1 MRKFVGA
8 LAAGLMLGCASI
20 AIADP
25 VPRNAPAAGSVIAR
39 KTGEEVRF
47 IDVSLWRGVDIH
59 QDLLA
64 GDELRTNALGSLAV
78 LFADNTQV
86 RLGRNTVMVVKEINP
101 GADSRFSLESGSI
114 WARAERGGEGLV
126 IETPAA
132 AAAIRGTDWTMTV
145 VGDRTSLTVLE
156 GKVELSNAL
165 GSVTVVPGEAASAR
179 IGQAPTKTVI
189 VAPDDRE
196 QMLFYLSLRDSFLIL
211 PASPLSS
218 REMREERS
226 KIAEIPEA
234 ARTGEQWLTLAE
246 VALSYD
252 GRAAAKRAADQAR
265 AFRLAPAQRAR
276 LDLVDAMIAA
286 SEKRYADAIPLFSRA
301 APRLSG
307 SRRAMADYGGYFSRA
322 LVNPD
327 RIEQPPSGEASGPAG
342 AVAAAWTAGF
352 LQDIPA
358 AIKIVRRAEQ
368 RYPNDPTLPA
378 VRAQLAILV
387 DDRPQTEEAIQRAL
401 ALDPDD
407 PTALEARARYR
418 VVVQSDLEGALAD
431 ATRASELMPGS
442 TSAWNLLGLVLSAR
456 DAEREAEAA
465 FLKGVELDPQD
476 PLARANLAL
485 LYLDQGRVAEAKA
498 EIDTAMAEDPSFDIG
513 LVARGRYHIQTGEMD
528 RAVQDLL
535 AASTANPA
543 YANILL
549 LLAAAYYEK
558 GDKEP
563 AEQAL
568 QNANRLDP
576 NDPVTASAE
585 VAIAANEYDSD
596 RAIRAAQEA
605 LKRARARG
613 GDYAALSASRD
624 QGSTLNSAYRL
635 QGLDAWGRFYGDVVF
650 DPFSASALA
659 DQAIAGSPNP
669 FTTSG
674 DYDGQTVGEPVV
686 ADSALSS
693 LFQGLLLDP
702 QMLAG
707 RSRGANLINRPFIE
721 GAIQGG
727 ALGGDA
733 SGWTGE
739 AEVKGYLAYP
749 FPISFYGQF
758 TKRDTEESR
767 GEIQPDASRTSTEFD
782 LLDKTVGGFGYLTL
796 SPTPNDN
803 IVLFASV
810 QDNEDDLSNG
820 LTVYVPPIGLPVT
833 PNTSGLDSLSLLGS
847 TYDRTVDDRTGG
859 YGAAW
864 SHTFGYRNVVSAGV
878 FASGFKR
885 RSLETARFLFLIND
899 EFLLSGLGEQQ
910 VKTDSDSVLGS
921 VNHTLG
927 IGDLTLRYGAE
938 GGMLKQNRT
947 VSDLIYIPGVSR
959 DQVTTETDYDLT
971 TGRIYADTLYDITPN
986 LKVEAGLFGTMFE
999 GAALNEIRAEPR
1011 VGAAWA
1017 PFEGHWLRV
1026 GYIEESSALN
1036 AFTLAPVGVMG
1047 MQANQAPLDIGG
1059 KSSTFAARWEAQ
1071 WSDHLF
1077 TAVDYQHQELD
1088 DLAIPVPLTLD
1099 QISLT
1104 EGRIDRVSA
1113 TANLWL
1119 THGFGAFAT
1128 FAYANSENRDPTSLS
1143 YGGLIP
1149 YVPEQMARLGLTWV
1163 STADVKVT
1171 VAASYVG
1178 ERSGGDSGIMLDPYW
1193 TADAFLTWEPLD
1205 KRFELEL
1212 AAYNL
1217 FDEEFEVAPN
1227 TPGWGRV
1234 FTGSLKMRF

>member
-8 LAAGLMLGCASI
+8 LAAGLMLGCGHMVS
-20 AIADP
+20 ADP
-25 VPRNAPAAGSVIAR
+25 VARNAPAAGSVIAR

-47 IDVSLWRGVDIH
+47 IDVSNWRGVDIH

-86 RLGRNTVMVVKEINP
+86 RLGRNTTLVVKEINP
-101 GADSRFSLESGSI
+101 GADSLFSLESGSI

-156 GKVELSNAL
+156 GKVELSNQF
-165 GSVTVVPGEAASAR
+165 GSVTVVPGEAASAA
-179 IGQAPTKTVI
+179 IGRAPTKTVI

-218 REMREERS
+218 REMREERA

-252 GRAAAKRAADQAR
+252 GRAAAKKAADQAR
-265 AFRLAPAQRAR
+265 AFRLAPIQRAR

-286 SEKRYADAIPLFSRA
+286 SEKRYTDAIPLFSRA

-307 SRRAMADYGGYFSRA
+307 SRKAMADYGGYFSRA
-322 LVNPD
+322 LVDPN
-327 RIEQPPSGEASGPAG
+327 RIEQPPGGEASGPAG
-342 AVAAAWTAGF
+342 AIAAAWTAGF

-378 VRAQLAILV
+378 IRAQLAILA
-387 DDRPQTEEAIQRAL
+387 DDRPQAEEAIARSL
-401 ALDPDD
+401 KLDPDD

-442 TSAWNLLGLVLSAR
+442 TSVWNLLGLVLSAR
-456 DAEREAEAA
+456 EADREAEAA

-498 EIDTAMAEDPSFDIG
+498 EIDTAMAEDPSFEIG
-513 LVARGRYHIQTGEMD
+513 LVARGRYYIETNEMD
-528 RAVQDLL
+528 KAVQDLL
-535 AASTANPA
+535 AASTANPT
-543 YANILL
+543 YAQVLL

-568 QNANRLDP
+568 ENANRLDP

-585 VAIAANEYDSD
+585 VAIASNEYDSD

-635 QGLDAWGRFYGDVVF
+635 QGLDAWGRYYGEAVF
-650 DPFSASALA
+650 DPFSASALV
-659 DQAIAGSPNP
+659 DQTVAGSPNP
-669 FTTSG
+669 FAVEG
-674 DYDGQTVGEPVV
+674 DYGGTPIPEPTPTSQVLGSFIQ
-686 ADSALSS
+686 A
-693 LFQGLLLDP
+693 LLLDP
-702 QMLAG
+702 RMLAS
-707 RSRGANLINRPFIE
+707 RERGANLVHRPFFE
-721 GAIQGG
+721 ASVSGG
-727 ALGGDA
+727 AVGGDG
-733 SGWTGE
+733 SGWNGE
-739 AEVKGYLAYP
+739 AEARGHATYP
-749 FPISFYGQF
+749 FPVSFYGQL
-758 TKRDTEESR
+758 TARDTDESR
-767 GEIQPDASRTSTEFD
+767 IGRSPDAAVDNMSLD
-782 LLDKTVGGFGYLTL
+782 LSDKTLGGFGYFAA

-803 IVLFASV
+803 VVAFAAV
-810 QDNEDDLSNG
+810 EDSKNDLTNG
-820 LTVYVPPIGLPVT
+820 VKIFSDFVGQ
-833 PNTSGLDSLSLLGS
+833 
-847 TYDRTVDDRTGG
+847 TYTNSVDDRTSSF
-859 YGAAW
+859 GAAW
-864 SHTFGYRNVVSAGV
+864 SHSFGYRNVASVGV
-878 FASGFKR
+878 LASGFNR
-885 RSLETARFLFLIND
+885 SSLELGTTVFATEIGNFYID
-899 EFLLSGLGEQQ
+899 ELQQ
-910 VKTDSDSVLGS
+910 VESKSTSVVGAL
-921 VNHTLG
+921 NHSIG
-927 IGDLTLRYGAE
+927 IDDFTLRYGLEAGQFDQDRSVLTGSQLRGNDPVFNFSE
-938 GGMLKQNRT
+938 SNF
-947 VSDLIYIPGVSR
+947 DLAA
-959 DQVTTETDYDLT
+959 
-971 TGRIYADTLYDITPN
+971 GRIYADLTYDIMPS
-986 LKVEAGLFGTMFE
+986 LKAEAGMFATYLD
-999 GAALNEIRAEPR
+999 GSGLNEFTPEPR
-1011 VGAAWA
+1011 IGIAWS
-1017 PFEGHWLRV
+1017 PFEDHWLRAA
-1026 GYIEESSALN
+1026 YLRESSAIN
-1036 AFTLAPVGVMG
+1036 AATLAPIGVLG
-1047 MQANQAPLDIGG
+1047 LQSNQVPLDVGG
-1059 KSSTFAARWEAQ
+1059 TAETFAARWDAE
-1071 WSDHLF
+1071 WNNYVF
-1077 TAVDYQHQELD
+1077 TSVDYQHQDLET
-1088 DLAIPVPLTLD
+1088 LAIPVPL
-1099 QISLT
+1099 SLGQVSVG

-1113 TANLWL
+1113 TMNLWL
-1119 THGFGAFAT
+1119 THGFGAFAS
-1128 FAYANSENRDPTSLS
+1128 FAYIDSENRDS
-1143 YGGLIP
+1143 GGPLP
-1149 YVPEQMARLGLTWV
+1149 YVPDRTARIGLTWV
-1163 STADVKVT
+1163 NTSNLKVT
-1171 VAASYVG
+1171 VAGTYIG
-1178 ERSGGDSGIMLDPYW
+1178 ERLGQGAGLGDGGFITRSMDGYW
-1193 TADAFLTWEPLD
+1193 SADASLTWEPFD
-1205 KRFELEL
+1205 KRFQLEL

-1217 FDEEFEVAPN
+1217 FDEDFEVAPY

-1234 FTGSLKMRF
+1234 YTGSLKMRF

>member
-20 AIADP
+20 ATADP

-47 IDVSLWRGVDIH
+47 IDVSNWRGVDIH

-78 LFADNTQV
+78 LFSDNTQV
-86 RLGRNTVMVVKEINP
+86 RLGRNTTLVVKEINP
-101 GADSRFSLESGSI
+101 GADSLFSLESGSI

-218 REMREERS
+218 REMREERA

-252 GRAAAKRAADQAR
+252 GRAAAKKAADQAR

-301 APRLSG
+301 APKLSG
-307 SRRAMADYGGYFSRA
+307 SRRAMAEYGGYFSRA
-322 LVNPD
+322 LVNPN

-342 AVAAAWTAGF
+342 AIAAAWTAGF

-358 AIKIVRRAEQ
+358 AIEIVRRAEQ

-456 DAEREAEAA
+456 DANREAEAA

-513 LVARGRYHIQTGEMD
+513 LVARGRYYIETNEMD
-528 RAVQDLL
+528 KAVQDLL
-535 AASTANPA
+535 AASTANPT
-543 YANILL
+543 YAQVLL

-568 QNANRLDP
+568 ENANRLDP

-624 QGSTLNSAYRL
+624 QGSTLNDAYRL
-635 QGLDAWGRFYGDVVF
+635 QGLNAWGRYYGDVVF
-650 DPFSASALA
+650 DPFSASALV
-659 DQAIAGSPNP
+659 DQAVAGSPNP
-669 FTTSG
+669 FAVQG
-674 DYDGQTVGEPVV
+674 DYGKDPVPEPTPN
-686 ADSALSS
+686 DSVLGSFTQA
-693 LFQGLLLDP
+693 LLLDP
-702 QMLAG
+702 RMLAS
-707 RSRGANLINRPFIE
+707 RTRGANLIHRPFFE
-721 GAIQGG
+721 AT
-727 ALGGDA
+727 LGGGGVAGDG
-733 SGWTGE
+733 SGWNAEGE
-739 AEVKGYLAYP
+739 IRGYATYP
-749 FPISFYGQF
+749 FPISVYGQLSK
-758 TKRDTEESR
+758 TDTNESR
-767 GEIQPDASRTSTEFD
+767 SGASPGVSFDNTSFD
-782 LLDKTVGGFGYLTL
+782 LADDGLTGFGYLAA

-803 IVLFASV
+803 IVAFGAF
-810 QDNEDDLSNG
+810 DDSTNNLSNG
-820 LTVYVPPIGLPVT
+820 FSQISDFVGDLYSNSVE
-833 PNTSGLDSLSLLGS
+833 
-847 TYDRTVDDRTGG
+847 DRNGNFGV
-859 YGAAW
+859 AW
-864 SHTFGYRNVVSAGV
+864 SHSFGYRNVVSTGV
-878 FASGFKR
+878 LASGFNRNSFQENLAIEVDQSGNPVDFAAVDQTIESKSISIIGSINH
-885 RSLETARFLFLIND
+885 SLGID
-899 EFLLSGLGEQQ
+899 EF
-910 VKTDSDSVLGS
+910 
-921 VNHTLG
+921 
-927 IGDLTLRYGAE
+927 TLRYGLEA
-938 GGMLKQNRT
+938 GTFDQDRSVRT
-947 VSDLIYIPGVSR
+947 RILTPTLPLEDITQETNFDLAA
-959 DQVTTETDYDLT
+959 
-971 TGRIYADTLYDITPN
+971 GRVYADVIYEITPV
-986 LKVEAGLFGTMFE
+986 LQAEAGMFATYLDGGSLDE
-999 GAALNEIRAEPR
+999 FTPEPR
-1011 VGAAWA
+1011 VGLAWS
-1017 PFEGHWLRV
+1017 PFEGHWLRAM
-1026 GYIEESSALN
+1026 YMKESSAIN
-1036 AFTLAPVGVMG
+1036 GATLAPIGVLG
-1047 MQANQAPLDIGG
+1047 LQPNQAPLDVGG
-1059 KSSTFAARWEAQ
+1059 TSQTFGARWDAE
-1071 WSDHLF
+1071 WSPYIF
-1077 TAVDYQHQELD
+1077 TSVDYQHQDLD
-1088 DLAIPVPLTLD
+1088 TLAIPVPLSLN
-1099 QISLT
+1099 QISLS
-1104 EGRIDRVSA
+1104 EGRIDRLSA
-1113 TANLWL
+1113 TVNLWL
-1119 THGFGAFAT
+1119 THGFGAFASL
-1128 FAYANSENRDPTSLS
+1128 AYLDSENLDSS
-1143 YGGLIP
+1143 SASFGGPLP
-1149 YVPEQMARLGLTWV
+1149 YVPYRTARIGLTWV
-1163 STADVKVT
+1163 STSNLKVT
-1171 VAASYVG
+1171 VAGTYVG
-1178 ERSGGDSGIMLDPYW
+1178 ERWGESATVPFNRMMDGYW
-1193 TADAFLTWEPLD
+1193 TADAFLTWEPFD

-1217 FDEEFEVAPN
+1217 FDEDFEVAPY